1 MAITVDAIYQNG
13 VLKPVR
19 PLILVE
25 GSEVRLTISP
35 LDEDFDPL
43 EEVIGIC
50 DDGPEISL
58 AARHD
63 EFLYGLKLDDESAP

>member
-1 MAITVDAIYQNG
+1 MAISVDAIYQNG
-13 VLKPVR
+13 VLKPAR
-19 PLILVE
+19 PLTLVE
-25 GSEVRLTISP
+25 GSEVRLTIRP
-35 LDEDFDPL
+35 LDEDYDPL

-50 DDGPEISL
+50 DDGPEVSL

>member
-19 PLILVE
+19 PLTLVE

-35 LDEDFDPL
+35 LDEDYDPL

-50 DDGPEISL
+50 DDGPEVSL